1 MSKSRKTYRR
11 KFLAGGLA
19 AAGSLV
25 SWPLIRGTAH
35 AQQKAQHTMVF
46 AHTFSPATEK
56 YVVTGID
63 QFKQAAEKYSDGKL
77 LVDVHDS
84 GKLGGQNVL
93 PQKVQQG
100 AIQACQLSMQNFTPF
115 SEAFNVLD
123 FPFIFASNGAFEKF
137 LQDPYFM
144 KSKLGSEPATKGFK
158 VLAGLW
164 ANTGLRVTGI
174 SKKVNREVR
183 LPADLKG
190 LKIRVTSSKVEQ
202 QAFALTPGNPV
213 SVDWGETYQAMQ
225 QGAVDALNVGL
236 GPLTSARIQE
246 TIGTVTP
253 IGMSFNAHVVVVNKR
268 WFDALPSDVRQ
279 AIDQAAA
286 EAWQYEQAGQAKA
299 NDQMWSEWKAAGIK
313 VIEPTAEEHKKWV
326 AAVGHQRPEWAQWKQ
341 RYGKDLYEHIA
352 ALESKLA

>member
-1 MSKSRKTYRR
+1 MSTSGKTDRR
-11 KFLAGGLA
+11 KFLAGGVA

-25 SWPLIRGTAH
+25 SWPLIRGTAY
-35 AQQKAQHTMVF
+35 AQQKAEHKMIF

-56 YVVTGID
+56 YVVTGIE
-63 QFKQAAEKYSDGKL
+63 QFKQAAEKYSQGRL
-77 LVDVHDS
+77 AVDVHDS

-123 FPFIFASNGAFEKF
+123 FPFIFATNGAFEKF

-144 KSKLGSEPATKGFK
+144 KSKLGTEPETKGFK

-213 SVDWGETYQAMQ
+213 SVDWAETYQAMQ

-236 GPLTSARIQE
+236 GPLSSARIQE
-246 TIGTVTP
+246 TIGTVTR
-253 IGMSFNAHVVVVNKR
+253 IGMSFNAHVVVVGKT
-268 WFDALPSDVRQ
+268 WFDALPAPVRE
-279 AIDQAAA
+279 AIARAAA
-286 EAWQYEQAGQAKA
+286 EAWRFEQAEQTKA
-299 NDQMWSEWKAAGIK
+299 NDRMWAEWKALGIK
-313 VIEPTAEEHKKWV
+313 VIDLSADERKQWI
-326 AAVGHQRPEWAQWKQ
+326 AAVGHQRAEWKQWKD
-341 RYGKDLYEHIA
+341 RYGMELYERVA
-352 ALESKLA
+352 ELGQKLA